1 MRKTSLTEK
10 IINFLKF
17 PSRAS
22 LAKRLNRMQFIKAQ
36 VITFMMYAA
45 FFLLIAEILPHNP
58 TDGLRL
64 VLILPF
70 LGLFLFFYLCTIANR
85 LHDFDCSGW
94 WALIFF
100 IPYLNV
106 LFLLGLCTRPGSK
119 GENQHGEP
127 SQIWVFANA
136 REN

>member
-1 MRKTSLTEK
+1 MKKTSLTEK
-10 IINFLKF
+10 ITNFLKF

-36 VITFMMYAA
+36 MIIFMMYTA

-58 TDGLRL
+58 TGGLKL
-64 VLILPF
+64 ILILPF
-70 LGLFLFFYLCTIANR
+70 LGTFLFFFLCTIANR

-100 IPYLNV
+100 IPYLNA

-119 GENQHGEP
+119 GENKHGEP
-127 SQIWVFANA
+127 SQIRVFANA
-136 REN
+136 REK